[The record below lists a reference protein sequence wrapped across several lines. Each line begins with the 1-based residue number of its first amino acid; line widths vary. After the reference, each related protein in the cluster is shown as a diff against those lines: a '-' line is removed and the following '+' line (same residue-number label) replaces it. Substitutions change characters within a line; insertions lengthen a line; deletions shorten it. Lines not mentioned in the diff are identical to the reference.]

1 MRRSSI
7 ACGLLMALVGISSVV
22 STASGATRR
31 QPEPAQGRSQT
42 QSQARATAYWEG
54 QAERSH
60 AATQRWLTVVHGR
73 PVHVAPVQD
82 SSSPD
87 VMRGE
92 ARAWHERAVKARQVA
107 THPPHLRA
115 WYCIHHREGAWNDP
129 NAPYWGGLQM
139 DMNFQQAYGPWLL
152 KHKGTADHWTPLEQI
167 WAGVRAWKV
176 RGFEPWSTS
185 AHACGVY

>member
-1 MRRSSI
+1 
-7 ACGLLMALVGISSVV
+7 MALVGISSVV
-22 STASGATRR
+22 STASGATHR
-31 QPEPAQGRSQT
+31 QPEPAQDRT
-42 QSQARATAYWEG
+42 HAQSQAHATAYWEG
-54 QAERSH
+54 QAQRSH
-60 AATQRWLTVVHGR
+60 AATVRWLSVVHGR
-73 PVHVAPVQD
+73 PARVAPVRN

-92 ARAWHERAVKARQVA
+92 ARTWHERAVKARKVA

-115 WYCIHHREGAWNDP
+115 WYCIHHREGAWTDP

-139 DMNFQQAYGPWLL
+139 DMNFQQAYGPWLV

-176 RGFEPWSTS
+176 RGFEPWSSS